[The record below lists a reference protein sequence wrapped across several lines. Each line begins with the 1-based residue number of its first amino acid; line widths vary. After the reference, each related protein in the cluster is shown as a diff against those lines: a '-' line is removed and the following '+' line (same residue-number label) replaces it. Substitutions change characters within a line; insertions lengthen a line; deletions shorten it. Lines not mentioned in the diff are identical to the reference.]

1 MAILESSTNPFK
13 GVSPKPQAL
22 PEDPQ
27 TFDSM
32 LQHSIQEWRSQ
43 GLLVI
48 WLEIPLGKPDLIP
61 IAIKSGFDFHHS
73 GENYLMLTYCIVP
86 NSFIPP
92 YATHYIGA
100 GGVVLNNKDELLVVC
115 ERYRQPGQ
123 PPFYKLP
130 GGALT
135 PSENLAEAVVREV
148 LEETGVQATFDSL
161 VCFRHM
167 HSYRYG
173 KSDIYFVCRLR
184 PLTEDIT
191 MQAEEIEDCQWM
203 PVQEFLNSEET
214 STFNKSIVRAALES
228 EGIRPIQIEGL
239 DDAGREFF
247 MPAI

>member
-13 GVSPKPQAL
+13 GVVPKPDAL
-22 PEDPQ
+22 PEDPH
-27 TFDSM
+27 TFDNV
-32 LQHSIQEWRSQ
+32 LQNSIIEWRSQ

-48 WLEIPLGKPDLIP
+48 WLEIPLVKAALIP
-61 IAIKSGFDFHHS
+61 VATRCGFSFHHCS
-73 GENYLMLTYCIVP
+73 ENYLMLTYSIIP
-86 NSFIPP
+86 NSFVPP

-100 GGVVLNNKDELLVVC
+100 GGVVLNDREELLVVC
-115 ERYRQPGQ
+115 ERYRRPGQ

-130 GGALT
+130 GGALI
-135 PSENLAEAVVREV
+135 PNENLAEAVVREV
-148 LEETGVQATFDSL
+148 LEETGVQTRFDSL

-203 PVQEFLNSEET
+203 SVHDFLYSEET
-214 STFNKSIVRAALES
+214 SVFNKSIVKAALTS
-228 EGIRPIQIEGL
+228 EGIRPTQIEGL
-239 DDAGREFF
+239 DDTGREFF